1 MNAKRP
7 KSPRSVEIISGNE
20 DLLLEI
26 ILLLPPKTLLRFQ
39 SVSRHWR
46 SLISAA
52 SFGRQHSRLHHCRR
66 PKPQPSFILRNFLPF
81 FLLQP
86 RSKHFVPFNFNS
98 PHTRILQSSNGLLL
112 VESRNSPYGRRDY
125 FVCNPTTRQSRK
137 LLIDYGSEKRKKAG
151 IFGLCL
157 AFDPSKSPY
166 YKVVCLRGAQSS
178 SSIYRVEVYNSESQ
192 TWKVVGEQSIAVSV
206 KLCHGIYWND
216 GIYWIRPNSKS
227 LYLDLQNGNLRNPP
241 GIRTPWAWRKAGE
254 INKNYIMESNGHFH
268 CLAMYLRLDMKCLIV
283 FELRADGSGWFQE
296 YWVDLNPIA
305 GEMNGPVEVMGIVRG
320 EREEESSVLFHVPGK
335 IFSHRFCDGS
345 FEVVLDLTRD
355 EIYVEHR
362 LQFQRYDAYQ
372 FIETLAP
379 V

>member
-7 KSPRSVEIISGNE
+7 KSPRSVEIISGND

-26 ILLLPPKTLLRFQ
+26 ILLLPPKTLVRFQ
-39 SVSRHWR
+39 SVSRHWQ
-46 SLISAA
+46 SLIFAA
-52 SFGRQHSRLHHCRR
+52 SFGRQHTRLHHCRR
-66 PKPQPSFILRNFLPF
+66 PKPQPSFLLRNVLRF
-81 FLLQP
+81 FYFNP
-86 RSKHFVPFNFNS
+86 RSKHFFPFNFTS

-125 FVCNPTTRQSRK
+125 LVCNPTTRQARK
-137 LLIDYGSEKRKKAG
+137 LSIDHGSEKRKKAV

-166 YKVVCLRGAQSS
+166 YNVVCLKGAQSS
-178 SSIYRVEVYNSESQ
+178 TSNYRVEVYNSESQ
-192 TWKVVGEQSIAVSV
+192 TWKVVGENSIAVSV
-206 KLCHGIYWND
+206 KLCNGIYWNE
-216 GIYWIRPNSKS
+216 GIYWIRPTSRS
-227 LYLDLQNGNLRNPP
+227 LYLDLRNGNLGNPP
-241 GIRTPWAWRKAGE
+241 GIRTPWRKAGE

-268 CLAMYLRLDMKCLIV
+268 CLAMYLRPDMKYLIV
-283 FELRADGSGWFQE
+283 FELLADGSGWFE
-296 YWVDLNPIA
+296 KYWVDLNPIA
-305 GEMNGPVEVMGIVRG
+305 GEMNGPVGVMGIVRG

-335 IFSHRFCDGS
+335 IISHRLCDGS

-355 EIYVEHR
+355 RIYVEHR
-362 LQFQRYDAYQ
+362 LQFQRNDAYQ